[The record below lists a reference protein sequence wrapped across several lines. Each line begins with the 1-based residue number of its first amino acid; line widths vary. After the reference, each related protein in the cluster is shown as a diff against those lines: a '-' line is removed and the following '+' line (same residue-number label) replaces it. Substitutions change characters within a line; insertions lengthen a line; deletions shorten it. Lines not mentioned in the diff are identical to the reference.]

1 MSSLGVETPAR
12 NTRPRN
18 RKDLIVAA
26 AAELFYEYGYPHASM
41 EDIAQAVAVGPSAL
55 YRHFRGKQDL
65 LQAVLLA
72 RTTTFR
78 ARVDEARASNEPLTL
93 LGLAAMEHRD
103 FGVLWERESR
113 HLDDTARRALGVSVR
128 SILDE
133 LTAIVRARRDDLD
146 AADSEAVAWLTIGV
160 LLSPSFHHVTL
171 PDDGLVTLIAA
182 MSASVTDQD
191 WSSVNDSVRRPGRA
205 PLMSRREQLL
215 NEAIVLFAEQGY
227 QAVSIE
233 DIAAAAGLTGTS
245 IYRHFTTK
253 NQILV
258 SAITRGAEWLRLD
271 LNRALARTGAPEQ
284 TLRALV
290 ASYLGLVL
298 EHPDLISVMLT
309 ETGHLPDQDQRR
321 IRQEQ
326 RDYIAEWV
334 NLLVAIHPDEH
345 EDIARCRAQAA
356 FTMANTCTRN
366 AQMRKRPDLG
376 TRLEDACLAVLLQ
389 TRF

>member
-26 AAELFYEYGYPHASM
+26 AAELFYEYGYPHVSM

-78 ARVDEARASNEPLTL
+78 ARVEEARSSNEPLTL
-93 LGLAAMEHRD
+93 LALAAMEHRD

-113 HLDDTARRALGVSVR
+113 HLDDTARRAVRVGVR
-128 SILDE
+128 SILAE
-133 LTAIVRARRDDLD
+133 LAAIVRTRRDDLD
-146 AADSEAVAWLTIGV
+146 AVDGEAVAWMTIGV

-171 PDDGLVTLIAA
+171 PDDALATLITA
-182 MSASVTDQD
+182 MSASVTDLD
-191 WSSVNDSVRRPGRA
+191 WSSIDDNAPRPGRA

-271 LNRALARTGAPEQ
+271 LNRALARTGSPEQ

-321 IRQEQ
+321 ILQEQ

-334 NLLVAIHPDEH
+334 NLLVAIHPDES

-366 AQMRKRPDLG
+366 PRLRARPDLG
-376 TRLEDACLAVLLQ
+376 ARLEDACIAVLLQ
-389 TRF
+389 ARS